1 MDGLLESVVKFSN
14 YITARLVVAGTFFY
28 VMAGF
33 LHLGNPVDGLL
44 PNIDLVQSIAQ
55 NYETIF
61 NILGVSEFAMLL
73 IFFLFLTAI
82 HLTYAAFDRVGHYI
96 PPAIVPLPGW
106 DAIEDM
112 FKPAFELLREARGE
126 EHTDEE
132 NQRLFE
138 FRRKLEAIDTNN
150 EARHENQLEAV
161 NSAFRIS
168 KSFVVFAI
176 LAWLWALISGDY
188 TGDPLMLLAILGVAI
203 ATMAV
208 TMLAIN
214 RENYERIEDLRLEV
228 SHQLTGFTSIWCP
241 PEYLE
246 RVNAALDAVPTQPPT
261 RFKVLMPVYGTLDA
275 FVSDMGK
282 WRRRR
287 KQR

>member
-44 PNIDLVQSIAQ
+44 PNIELVQSIAQ

-112 FKPAFELLREARGE
+112 FKPAFDLLREARGE

-138 FRRKLEAIDTNN
+138 FRRKLEAIDTEN
-150 EARHENQLEAV
+150 EARHESQLEAV
-161 NSAFRIS
+161 NAAFRIS
-168 KSFVVFAI
+168 KSFIVFAI
-176 LAWLWALISGDY
+176 LAWLWALISRDY
-188 TGDPLMLLAILGVAI
+188 TGDPLLLLAILAVAI
-203 ATMAV
+203 ATMLI

-214 RENYERIEDLRLEV
+214 RENHERIEDLRLQV

-241 PEYLE
+241 SEYMD
-246 RVNAALDAVPTQPPT
+246 RVNAALEGASSQPST
-261 RFKVLMPVYGTLDA
+261 RLKVLMPVYGTLDDLI
-275 FVSDMGK
+275 SDLRKLG
-282 WRRRR
+282 RREAR
-287 KQR
+287 

>member
-33 LHLGNPVDGLL
+33 LHLGNPAEGLL

-82 HLTYAAFDRVGHYI
+82 HITYAAFDRVGHYI

-112 FKPAFELLREARGE
+112 FRPAFDLLREARGE

-138 FRRKLEAIDTNN
+138 FRRKLEAIDTEN
-150 EARHENQLEAV
+150 EARHEAQLAAV
-161 NSAFRIS
+161 NAAFRIS
-168 KSFVVFAI
+168 KSFVVFSI
-176 LAWLWALISGDY
+176 LAWLWALVSGDY
-188 TGDPLMLLAILGVAI
+188 TGDPLMLLAITAVALGCVFI
-203 ATMAV
+203 T
-208 TMLAIN
+208 TLAIS
-214 RENYERIEDLRLEV
+214 RENHERIEELRTEV
-228 SHQLTGFTSIWCP
+228 SHQLIGFTSIWCP
-241 PEYLE
+241 AEYMD
-246 RVNAALDAVPTQPPT
+246 RVNATLAAETVLRPTQ
-261 RFKVLMPVYGTLDA
+261 FKVLMPVYGTLDA
-275 FVSDMGK
+275 FLSDIGK
-282 WRRRR
+282 WRSRGRV
-287 KQR
+287 